1 LCDRYTVNAAKS
13 QLGFID
19 FFVKP
24 FYETVFSFMPSSKD
38 KLQIF
43 DTNKEK
49 YKDLIEFYDNQLE
62 KLNLEKE

>member
-1 LCDRYTVNAAKS
+1 
-13 QLGFID
+13 
-19 FFVKP
+19 
-24 FYETVFSFMPSSKD
+24 MPASKD